1 MTWSRRCCQPR
12 WAPPPTHRSRGIR
25 TRHIGTHHPGD
36 TGADREG
43 ALAGALTKLDA
54 ALGDHQRLVVDL
66 DAPALLA
73 PMRDALDR
81 NERIEIEYYSAS
93 SDTNTEREIDPYRV
107 ISLDGTGTSTPCA
120 SGPGM

>member
-1 MTWSRRCCQPR
+1 MVEALLPAEMGRPRRLT
-12 WAPPPTHRSRGIR
+12 AAEGFALATSAR
-25 TRHIGTHHPGD
+25 TILAIP
-36 TGADREG
+36 GADREG
-43 ALAGALTKLDA
+43 ALAGALAKLDA

-93 SDTNTEREIDPYRV
+93 SDTNTEREIDPY
-107 ISLDGTGTSTPCA
+107 G
-120 SGPGM
+120 

>member
-1 MTWSRRCCQPR
+1 
-12 WAPPPTHRSRGIR
+12 
-25 TRHIGTHHPGD
+25 
-36 TGADREG
+36 
-43 ALAGALTKLDA
+43 
-54 ALGDHQRLVVDL
+54 VVDL

-107 ISLDGTGTSTPCA
+107 ISLDGHWYVDALCQR
-120 SGPGM
+120 PGM